1 MEKEKGSRIVLRQS
15 NIKRPGKKKGTRK
28 TDRGQRKGKE
38 NPGVWMSNEE
48 RASDGRTNPLCQM
61 LLRNE
66 VGGGSVT
73 GHWT

>member
-1 MEKEKGSRIVLRQS
+1 MYLEKEKGSRTVLRQS
-15 NIKRPGKKKGTRK
+15 NTKRPGKKKVPEKLTEAK
-28 TDRGQRKGKE
+28 EKERKGKE

-66 VGGGSVT
+66 V
-73 GHWT
+73 